1 MIDTLNYI
9 TAQISLGTSMWF
21 WGMYIVTAIIVAL
34 IITGGL
40 FKDD

>member
-1 MIDTLNYI
+1 MIDYI
-9 TAQISLGTSMWF
+9 TAQISLEISIWF
-21 WGMYIVTAIIVAL
+21 WGMYIVTAIIIAL